1 MKFFF
6 FTVFLIFSFTLWGN
20 VFFDE
25 NVPEEIR
32 SRISEYY
39 KKNNNTLNFLIE
51 MPDERTISIVAE
63 NGFVKNLPLEEV
75 TADDIL
81 NLMDEMAAVI
91 HENQEKSDT
100 FTEELERKSRIQELL
115 SKWKKEDFEKKF
127 HENPEKEEKAKKP
140 AVFIKDGIKL
150 ADNIELFPWA
160 KKGSHFAV
168 SIFADSE
175 ERWAFGFKGSAG
187 LSFIRLG
194 FRFKKG
200 INMKLADNSVP
211 WEAYGLNL
219 QFDILDIYGVRFSF
233 GFEEE
238 LYSVKN
244 VLFNRE
250 FFIFRLAY
258 RIKWF
263 EIAASFNATPS
274 TIELGLFGAKHKMD
288 KYNFLISLGFVF

>member
-6 FTVFLIFSFTLWGN
+6 FIVFLIFSFTLWGN

-39 KKNNNTLNFLIE
+39 KKNNNNLNFLIE

-63 NGFVKNLPLEEV
+63 NGFVKNLPIEEV
-75 TADDIL
+75 SADDIL

-91 HENQEKSDT
+91 HENQENQDST
-100 FTEELERKSRIQELL
+100 TEELERKSRINELL
-115 SKWKKEDFEKKF
+115 SKWQREDFEKKF
-127 HENPEKEEKAKKP
+127 HENPEKEEKTQKP

-160 KKGSHFAV
+160 KKGDHFAV
-168 SIFADSE
+168 SIFTDSE

-200 INMKLADNSVP
+200 INLKLADNSVP

-263 EIAASFNATPS
+263 EIATSFNVTPS
-274 TIELGLFGAKHKMD
+274 TIELGLFGAKHEMD
-288 KYNFLISLGFVF
+288 KYNFLMSLGFLF

>member
-6 FTVFLIFSFTLWGN
+6 FIVFLIFSFTLLGN

-32 SRISEYY
+32 SKISEYY

-63 NGFVKNLPLEEV
+63 NGFFKNLPIEEV
-75 TADDIL
+75 SADDIL

-91 HENQEKSDT
+91 HENQENQDST
-100 FTEELERKSRIQELL
+100 AEELERKSRINELL
-115 SKWKKEDFEKKF
+115 SKWQKEDFEKKF
-127 HENPEKEEKAKKP
+127 HENPEKEGKAKKP

-150 ADNIELFPWA
+150 ADKIELFPCA
-160 KKGSHFAV
+160 KKGSHFGI

-200 INMKLADNSVP
+200 INLKLADNSVP

-263 EIAASFNATPS
+263 EIAASFNETPS

-288 KYNFLISLGFVF
+288 KYNFLISLGFLF